1 MTENLLINKMQN
13 FHYQSC
19 NIAEHEEE
27 FLNMVCIDEKCN
39 KHQLLCVYCME
50 EHQSCIKHPVKKF
63 LKDFKSQLQSQNVE
77 SNPKIEDLIAY
88 YDQIKITMEQA
99 QKQLNEMFEKS
110 KQTILDTKK
119 MIGQFSQQETAKSVQ
134 MQKLKEFESTL
145 NQENFFSLLTEIESF
160 RPNPERFSF
169 SIKKNSGHQIGQIQE
184 RIANGKIHSQ
194 QYQSAIMNFIDQIVT
209 QHEAL
214 KKNLQNYFLNAPQK
228 PFEQELNENKQPK
241 QPNLL
246 SLFQQPSLDIQDKSI
261 IAIDDDLE
269 EIEKNNRNNENSNNK
284 VKKQNNNNN
293 NTNNNSNIIQ
303 NNITSNNNNNNNP
316 SHQNNYQKTQDSQIS
331 ITDILDSNTSKKQP
345 TQDNKSNLTNNLKQT
360 SQNNKQTKQ
369 LPPPTQQPLSQFSS
383 YQKQPSTNGAVP
395 ITPKQPPPPPLP
407 LAPLQQSPLKDN
419 FQEDN
424 QGEVETVLNVSQD
437 HNFQLVQNGKEITK
451 LLILSKTVVAGCGG
465 NQFFGFD
472 ISTGQ
477 KLFTLNIDSD
487 ITDAAYL
494 EIDDFNGTLYLTTK
508 KGKLETFI
516 RESNTDT
523 PFSFRSN
530 SSQFIDKFGNI
541 LIQINQQEKQLV
553 TLGEEKV
560 IRIWLVK
567 TLREQKKCEIQEVGT
582 ALHVDQKYV
591 YVGGNKFL
599 FIWDTVNQ
607 AKKIIPVSDTN
618 LKVISIQTYENK
630 LVVGLQ
636 DKIKIFERKTNSE
649 YQLIHE
655 QGFGDIS
662 TMHILKK
669 WPIVLISCTQQQQ
682 QKICLYN
689 YEQDSS
695 EKLQEQKA
703 TSCAVREFDKVYHV
717 AFGQEKGMCVIYRI
731 EQTQQQ
737 QSQ

>member
-1 MTENLLINKMQN
+1 MQN

-63 LKDFKSQLQSQNVE
+63 LRDFKSQLHSQNAE
-77 SNPKIEDLIAY
+77 LSPKIDDLIAF

-134 MQKLKEFESTL
+134 MQKLKEFESTS
-145 NQENFFSLLTEIESF
+145 NQENFFQLLTEIESF
-160 RPNPERFSF
+160 KPNPDRFSF
-169 SIKKNSGHQIGQIQE
+169 SIKKIQGHQIDLIQE

-194 QYQSAIMNFIDQIVT
+194 QYQTAITNFVESFVN

-214 KKNLQNYFLNAPQK
+214 KKNLQNYFLNAPK
-228 PFEQELNENKQPK
+228 RPFEQESNEGKQSK
-241 QPNLL
+241 QSNPL
-246 SLFQQPSLDIQDKSI
+246 SLIQQPSLDVQDKSI

-284 VKKQNNNNN
+284 IKKQNNNNN
-293 NTNNNSNIIQ
+293 NTITNNNQ
-303 NNITSNNNNNNNP
+303 NNVQNNTPLNLNNLG
-316 SHQNNYQKTQDSQIS
+316 HQNNYQKTQDSQIS
-331 ITDILDSNTSKKQP
+331 ITDILDSNSSKKQ
-345 TQDNKSNLTNNLKQT
+345 TIQDNKSNYTSNLKQQ
-360 SQNNKQTKQ
+360 SYNNKTKQ
-369 LPPPTQQPLSQFSS
+369 APPQPLSQTTP
-383 YQKQPSTNGAVP
+383 YQKQPASNGSIP
-395 ITPKQPPPPPLP
+395 IPPKQAPL
-407 LAPLQQSPLKDN
+407 PLQQSPLKDA

-465 NQFFGFD
+465 NLFQGFD
-472 ISTGQ
+472 ISTCQ
-477 KLFTLNIDSD
+477 KLFTLNVDSD
-487 ITDAAYL
+487 ITDVAYL
-494 EIDDFNGTLYLTTK
+494 ETDDCNGTLYLATK
-508 KGKLETFI
+508 KGKIETFI
-516 RESNTDT
+516 RESNSEN
-523 PFSFRSN
+523 PFTFRSN
-530 SSQFIDKFGNI
+530 SSQIVDKYGNL

-553 TLGEEKV
+553 TLGEEKI
-560 IRIWLVK
+560 IRILPVK
-567 TLREQKKCEIQEVGT
+567 TLRESKRCEIQEVGT
-582 ALHVDQKYV
+582 ALHVDSKYV

-599 FIWDTVNQ
+599 FIWDSATQ
-607 AKKIIPVSDTN
+607 AKKKIQMSDIN

-636 DKIKIFERKTNSE
+636 DKIKIFERKTNDD

-655 QGFGDIS
+655 QAFGDIS
-662 TMHILKK
+662 SMHILKQ
-669 WPIVLISCTQQQQ
+669 WPIVLISCTQQLQ

-695 EKLQEQKA
+695 EKLHDQKA
-703 TSCAVREFDKVYHV
+703 TSCVVREFDKVYHV
-717 AFGQEKGMCVIYRI
+717 AFGQEKGQCIIYKI

>member
-1 MTENLLINKMQN
+1 MQN

-160 RPNPERFSF
+160 RPNPDRFSF

-194 QYQSAIMNFIDQIVT
+194 SYQSTIMNFIDQIVT
-209 QHEAL
+209 HHEAL

-246 SLFQQPSLDIQDKSI
+246 SLFQQPSFDIQDKSI

-293 NTNNNSNIIQ
+293 NTITNNSSNIIQ
-303 NNITSNNNNNNNP
+303 NNIISNNNNNP

-331 ITDILDSNTSKKQP
+331 ITDILDSNTTKKQP

-360 SQNNKQTKQ
+360 SQNNKQAKQ
-369 LPPPTQQPLSQFSS
+369 LPPPTQQPLSQFSP
-383 YQKQPSTNGAVP
+383 YQKQPSTNGSVP
-395 ITPKQPPPPPLP
+395 ITPKQPPPPPP
-407 LAPLQQSPLKDN
+407 PAPLQQSPLKDT

-437 HNFQLVQNGKEITK
+437 HNFQLMQNGKEITK

-465 NQFFGFD
+465 NQFQGFD
-472 ISTGQ
+472 ISAGPVGQ
-477 KLFTLNIDSD
+477 KLFTLNVDSD
-487 ITDAAYL
+487 ITDVAYL
-494 EIDDFNGTLYLTTK
+494 ETDDFNGTLYLATK
-508 KGKLETFI
+508 NGKIQTFI
-516 RESNTDT
+516 RESNIET

-530 SSQFIDKFGNI
+530 SSQLIDKFGNL

-553 TLGEEKV
+553 TLGEEKI
-560 IRIWLVK
+560 IRILPVK
-567 TLREQKKCEIQEVGT
+567 TLKEQKKCEIQEVGT

-591 YVGGNKFL
+591 YVGGNKYL
-599 FIWDTVNQ
+599 FIWETVTQ

-636 DKIKIFERKTNSE
+636 DKIKIFERKTNSD
-649 YQLIHE
+649 YQQIHE